1 MGDLVELIFGLAM
14 LGFILFMVIGIPMTI
29 IADSKKPKTR
39 KSRSKKPTLY
49 NSKQYSANSFDYYH
63 ESDKSEFLV
72 YFIANE
78 KLGALKVGVGNFGR
92 LKQLLESYESKDL
105 NSPNIGWEVLKVGK
119 FSTSS
124 NNFESGKLSGE
135 EAEKRAHYY
144 WRYVLKQPLYL
155 HDYQMGFSRITKNDK
170 TMWVSTP
177 GYTETVSMR
186 EVCEVSTWNFVKN
199 SPGFL
204 EEMDL
209 SNYYICRNLRLS
221 IADHSILDMPPEY
234 KEFKLVTVNHYNPK
248 ATELRRSSSADN
260 IYGEK
265 RKTASEPAP
274 KATKVYK
281 EPAPYTGGG
290 IGVYPCLT
298 SNCPWPSSSMFE
310 STYCQ
315 KCEKP
320 NE

>member
-1 MGDLVELIFGLAM
+1 MGELVELIFGLAM
-14 LGFILFMVIGIPMTI
+14 LGFILFMIIGIPMTI

-39 KSRSKKPTLY
+39 RPRSKKPTPY
-49 NSKQYSANSFDYYH
+49 NSKQYSANSFNYYH
-63 ESDKSEFLV
+63 DSDKTEFLV

-78 KLGALKVGVGNFGR
+78 KLGALKIGVGNFGR
-92 LKQLLESYESKDL
+92 LKQLVESYESKDL

-124 NNFESGKLSGE
+124 NNYESGKLNGV

-155 HDYQMGFSRITKNDK
+155 HDYQMGFSRITKNEN
-170 TMWVSTP
+170 TMWISTP
-177 GYTETVSMR
+177 GYTETVNMK
-186 EVCEVSTWNFVKN
+186 EVCEVSTWNFVRN

-204 EEMDL
+204 EDMDL
-209 SNYYICRNLRLS
+209 SSEYTCRSLRLS
-221 IADHSILDMPPEY
+221 IEKHILLNIPPEY
-234 KEFKLVTVNHYNPK
+234 MEFKLSTVNHYNPK
-248 ATELRRSSSADN
+248 ATELRSDSSADN
-260 IYGEK
+260 VYEKK
-265 RKTASEPAP
+265 RKSPSKSAP
-274 KATKVYK
+274 KASKVFK
-281 EPAPYTGGG
+281 EPTPYTGGG

-315 KCEKP
+315 KCKKSE
-320 NE
+320 